1 MLTASKPKLSR
12 AILPTGILLVVA
24 LITATISMFL
34 IRASD
39 AEPEPPPP
47 YVSGQSANFL
57 TSEQA
62 INHLQGYLATALWA
76 ETAYVAALEEPSFL
90 PIALNAPIPLQC
102 AQPATAPSAEASLF
116 LECARSA
123 ITEADPPAPWQTLP
137 DHTKNAAA
145 TTMLSNLWRST
156 DPMERMRL
164 SIIWREGVDP
174 TDTPAIQS
182 LQLEF
187 DHCPEAMMARRHQLT
202 NAETDEILAASWL
215 AIADAV
221 EECADRTATRIFTTK
236 P

>member
-1 MLTASKPKLSR
+1 
-12 AILPTGILLVVA
+12 
-24 LITATISMFL
+24 
-34 IRASD
+34 
-39 AEPEPPPP
+39 
-47 YVSGQSANFL
+47 
-57 TSEQA
+57 
-62 INHLQGYLATALWA
+62 
-76 ETAYVAALEEPSFL
+76 
-90 PIALNAPIPLQC
+90 
-102 AQPATAPSAEASLF
+102 
-116 LECARSA
+116 
-123 ITEADPPAPWQTLP
+123 
-137 DHTKNAAA
+137 
-145 TTMLSNLWRST
+145 MLSNLWRST

-202 NAETDEILAASWL
+202 NAETDEILATSWL